1 MSLVIDESARTILAR
16 SLPLLQANKHA
27 IEEAMEASFRTAGE
41 REEGFGDA
49 GTAATSLVEMLIAQG
64 RHLAD
69 TGRTSGVKG
78 TLVAQR
84 ALGITGR
91 HYSRFGDALVAVLGD
106 VLGPN
111 LPHEVRSVWCDAFW
125 VMVRAM
131 TASEEKVEA

>member
-1 MSLVIDESARTILAR
+1 MSLVIDETARTILAR
-16 SLPLLQANKHA
+16 SLPLLQANRHA
-27 IEEAMEASFRTAGE
+27 IEEAMGASFRTAGE

-49 GTAATSLVEMLIAQG
+49 GTAAAMLVGMLIAQG

-69 TGRTSGVKG
+69 TGGTNGVEAA
-78 TLVAQR
+78 LAAQR

-131 TASEEKVEA
+131 TAAEEKVDA